1 MNNHWVLLIH
11 DFGTGNVI
19 GMLEGDQEE
28 LFKVQDKLF
37 EMDKATRQKRDAWLS
52 NKYHD
57 NANLDTELYTSYLE
71 DQEKVM
77 EYIYNCNLSYTPFS
91 EILKVSL
98 S

>member
-1 MNNHWVLLIH
+1 MNSHLVLLIH
-11 DFGTGNVI
+11 DFGTGDVI
-19 GMLEGDQEE
+19 GMLEGDQEK
-28 LFKVQDKLF
+28 LFEIQDRLF
-37 EMDKATRQKRDAWLS
+37 EMDHITRQKRDAWLS

-57 NANLDTELYTSYLE
+57 NTHLDTELYTSYLE

-77 EYIYNCNLSYTPFS
+77 EYICNCGLPYTPFS